1 MDVLS
6 NVLSVTSLATSTLGS
21 REFVAPWAILIDAPK
36 ESAVHIVR
44 RGTAWLRVGDE
55 EPVRLNTGDIVL
67 LAGGRKHVL
76 SSEREP
82 REPEPVAQ
90 AIARA
95 HNNVVP
101 SLRGRADGAESTVI
115 QCAGYSF
122 STDGF
127 SPEGAH
133 PLLSLLPPVIV
144 LRANR
149 ADEDVELQL
158 LLRLLSLE
166 ATRRDAGAELV
177 LPRLIDTLFVYILRV
192 WLRDQPEGAAGWL
205 GALRDPQIRKAL
217 SLIHESPQ
225 APWTVESLARQ
236 AAMSRAAFAKRF
248 MDLVGQPPLAY
259 VTRWRMDLAAKL
271 LRESREPVARI
282 ASKVGYL
289 SETAFAK
296 AFRRR
301 RKMPPGAY
309 RSQRTRRARPEVAI
323 PELQRA
329 AASAEVAPRL

>member
-21 REFVAPWAILIDAPK
+21 REFLAPWAIAIDAPR

-44 RGTAWLRVGDE
+44 RGSAWLHHGDH
-55 EPVRLNTGDIVL
+55 EPIRLNTGDIVL
-67 LAGGRKHVL
+67 LAGGRPHVL
-76 SSEREP
+76 SSDRDA
-82 REPEPVAQ
+82 RDPEPIAQ
-90 AIARA
+90 AIARSY
-95 HNNVVP
+95 NNVVP
-101 SLRGRADGAESTVI
+101 SLRGRADTNSEATWL
-115 QCAGYSF
+115 QCAGYEF
-122 STDGF
+122 ANDGF
-127 SPEGAH
+127 SPDGVH
-133 PLLSLLPPVIV
+133 PLLSLLPPAIVIPAQRV
-144 LRANR
+144 E
-149 ADEDVELQL
+149 ADSELQL
-158 LLRLLSLE
+158 LLQLIGRE
-166 ATRRDAGAELV
+166 AQHREAGAELV
-177 LPRLIDTLFVYILRV
+177 LPRLIDTLFVYIVRA
-192 WLRDQPEGAAGWL
+192 WLRDQPDGSAGWL

-217 SLIHESPQ
+217 TLIHESPQ

-282 ASKVGYL
+282 ASRVGYL

-301 RKMPPGAY
+301 RQMPPGAY
-309 RSQRTRRARPEVAI
+309 RFQRTRRA
-323 PELQRA
+323 A
-329 AASAEVAPRL
+329 AAVERSAATANGQSAS

>member
-6 NVLSVTSLATSTLGS
+6 NVLNVTSLATSVIGS
-21 REFVAPWAILIDAPK
+21 REFIAPWAIAIDAPQ
-36 ESAVHIVR
+36 ESSVHIIR
-44 RGTAWLRVGDE
+44 RGSAWLRHGDDE
-55 EPVRLNTGDIVL
+55 AVRLNAGDIAL
-67 LAGGRKHVL
+67 LTSGAKHVL
-76 SSEREP
+76 SSDRDV

-95 HNNVVP
+95 HNGVVP
-101 SLRGRADGAESTVI
+101 SLRGRNDGSGEATLVQS
-115 QCAGYSF
+115 AGYRF
-122 STDGF
+122 ANDGF

-133 PLLSLLPPVIV
+133 PLLSLLPAVV
-144 LRANR
+144 VVR
-149 ADEDVELQL
+149 ADKVNEDPELQL
-158 LLRLLSLE
+158 LLRLLSHE
-166 ATRRDAGAELV
+166 AGRREAGGELV
-177 LPRLIDTLFVYILRV
+177 LPRLLDTLFVYLLRV
-192 WLRDQPEGAAGWL
+192 WQRDQPEGTAGWF

-217 SLIHESPQ
+217 TLIHESPQ

-236 AAMSRAAFAKRF
+236 VAMSRAAFAKRF

-309 RSQRTRRARPEVAI
+309 RFQRTRRARATTADAQQG
-323 PELQRA
+323 L
-329 AASAEVAPRL
+329 